1 MWLSLFSEFKLLL
14 DWSKAQFLLQDICDL
29 LNVKKIGSVSILFLG
44 KANLG
49 LLILIE
55 TIMCTVSSNCGLL
68 HQNNSSWE
76 GKGKQWTHLF
86 EGVISCW
93 KS

>member
-29 LNVKKIGSVSILFLG
+29 LNVKKIASVSILFLG

-49 LLILIE
+49 LLMLIQA
-55 TIMCTVSSNCGLL
+55 IMCTVTQIVAS
-68 HQNNSSWE
+68 
-76 GKGKQWTHLF
+76 K
-86 EGVISCW
+86 
-93 KS
+93 